1 MRYLFFFLM
10 ASLIFSSNQE
20 SEKEHPNALIPK
32 QVDTKNTE
40 EYEELDITEINK
52 KIAESVGI
60 LTPEEIMRMYYPY
73 KVETN
78 EGNEIITMNTTMLNK
93 ENIEVV
99 LIHDNFL
106 DDSVKGVKYV
116 MCLKNIDSGWKVI
129 SLKKNWKCRDG
140 RGHTDWGIELCN

>member
-1 MRYLFFFLM
+1 MGFLYFFLVG
-10 ASLIFSSNQE
+10 SIFISCDQKSR
-20 SEKEHPNALIPK
+20 KEPQSDLTPIQTNM
-32 QVDTKNTE
+32 KNTE